1 MLSSPHQPYFLK
13 SISLY
18 VCIIV
23 LFIIVIITIFP
34 ISPNLPV
41 PVEHV
46 FRGGTFLVLRFP
58 YSHLV
63 RQEEIS
69 ITKSSSF
76 TGFTRYLI
84 DERPRRLAT
93 SGDLSETDIQQLGLF
108 SSEWCHIPLAVQE
121 HIDKPVYELGL
132 RCDVNA
138 SNIRVF
144 KISVD
149 DLPFIL
155 KTLILAAPS
164 PTCDDPFCGWNKP

>member
-58 YSHLV
+58 YSNLV

-69 ITKSSSF
+69 ITKSSDF

-93 SGDLSETDIQQLGLF
+93 SGDLSETNMQQIELF
-108 SSEWCHIPLAVQE
+108 NDEWCNLPLAAQE
-121 HIDKPVYELGL
+121 HIDKPIYELGL
-132 RCDVNA
+132 RCGVNY
-138 SNIRVF
+138 SNIKVF

-149 DLPFIL
+149 DLPLML
-155 KTLILAAPS
+155 KNLILAAPS